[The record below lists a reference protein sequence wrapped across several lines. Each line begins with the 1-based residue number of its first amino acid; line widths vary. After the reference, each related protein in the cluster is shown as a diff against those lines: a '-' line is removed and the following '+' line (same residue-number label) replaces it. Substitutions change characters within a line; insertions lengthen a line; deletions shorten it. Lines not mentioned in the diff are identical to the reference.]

1 MEELVRRGYLK
12 DAADIYL
19 LHESRE
25 ELIEQGIIGK
35 EKNTDKLLA
44 AIEKSKENDAYQLL
58 TGFGIPNVGKAAAK
72 AILREFQSIDALQ
85 KADAQALQEVNDIG
99 EVSANCIVEFFS
111 REENRLMVERM
122 RSYGVNMN
130 SKERQASG
138 KFDGMTFVVTGT
150 LPSLGRKEAAALI
163 EAQGGKVS
171 GSVSKKTT
179 MLLAGEN
186 AGSKLTKAHQL
197 GVQVI
202 SEEELLAML
211 HTES

>member
-1 MEELVRRGYLK
+1 M
-12 DAADIYL
+12 
-19 LHESRE
+19 
-25 ELIEQGIIGK
+25 
-35 EKNTDKLLA
+35 
-44 AIEKSKENDAYQLL
+44 